1 VNILIISSLDSV
13 LESAYDEEE
22 ELTWGE
28 EDEDDAEDG
37 NKIKSDSGIE
47 QEQEGN
53 TISSIQE
60 PSIESNENVTDD
72 DSYTRKTTLVETIQI
87 SNSGSAGVTD
97 EDALLAAKNIAQL
110 QEANANLSRRT
121 VMLESEVEKLQN
133 QLIKERTLSAK
144 LRTTVS
150 QGEEREKTCTQQM
163 TALQQQL
170 AAAEKEVLAMRAS
183 MAASDTGIEPAP
195 LSSGSGSSSIVDL
208 GVEQEKKTQKQE
220 TELPAVESNHDIDRE
235 KERTRDKEERRHH
248 HDLVELGSSV
258 SEVSLASLQSV
269 SSASVSV
276 SGDSSPPPSSDQTQM
291 SSSTDK
297 RLSITVSN
305 EKQMAG
311 EGVTGVTAAG
321 GGAGA
326 GADVDDE
333 EEEEEEWDNEAWE

>member
-1 VNILIISSLDSV
+1 MNILIISSLDSV

-150 QGEEREKTCTQQM
+150 QGE
-163 TALQQQL
+163 
-170 AAAEKEVLAMRAS
+170 
-183 MAASDTGIEPAP
+183 
-195 LSSGSGSSSIVDL
+195 
-208 GVEQEKKTQKQE
+208 
-220 TELPAVESNHDIDRE
+220 
-235 KERTRDKEERRHH
+235 
-248 HDLVELGSSV
+248 
-258 SEVSLASLQSV
+258 
-269 SSASVSV
+269 
-276 SGDSSPPPSSDQTQM
+276 
-291 SSSTDK
+291 
-297 RLSITVSN
+297 
-305 EKQMAG
+305 
-311 EGVTGVTAAG
+311 
-321 GGAGA
+321 
-326 GADVDDE
+326 
-333 EEEEEEWDNEAWE
+333 